1 MKKHARTGLSRRQFV
16 ASAGALA
23 GLAVWPQTASPCS
36 AGSGVALV
44 QGGRPSTSYKKM
56 KEIKIEKVSST
67 FEREPLIRPFGFK
80 GGYLTE
86 IWQAVAMME
95 SGSGM
100 REVGLGTQSV
110 LWSDA
115 SVFAAHSEAGGNALM
130 YALTERALQMVKG
143 QTFTSPVDLLDSLWR
158 DVLDYG
164 KKVTGNPD
172 LRETFALNALVP
184 FDNAAWLLYA
194 HENGLETFDDM
205 IPEAYRP
212 GLAYRHER
220 VASIPTIG
228 TTIPVVEMEEL
239 VDDGY
244 FFLKLKFGSPG
255 TQEEML
261 EKDMERLTLIHQTIG
276 DRETSATE
284 NGKIP
289 YYIDFNGRY
298 EAKDTVMR
306 LLDHAKEIG
315 AFSQIAVL
323 EEPFPE
329 EMTVDVSDVPVPVV
343 ADESAHTEADVIE
356 RIEMGYGGVALKAAA
371 KTLSMT
377 MKMAQVAH
385 ERGVPC
391 FVADLTVNPILVDW
405 NKNVAARLAPFPGFK
420 VGLLE
425 NNGRQNYLHWE
436 EMRKRHPYGHAEW
449 TEAKDGF
456 FETDETFYQTS
467 GGVLAT
473 PAYYLDLFEQS

>member
-1 MKKHARTGLSRRQFV
+1 
-16 ASAGALA
+16 
-23 GLAVWPQTASPCS
+23 
-36 AGSGVALV
+36 
-44 QGGRPSTSYKKM
+44 
-56 KEIKIEKVSST
+56 
-67 FEREPLIRPFGFK
+67 
-80 GGYLTE
+80 
-86 IWQAVAMME
+86 MME

-143 QTFTSPVDLLDSLWR
+143 QAFTSPVDLLDGVWR

-164 KKVTGNPD
+164 KKVTGNVD
-172 LRETFALNALVP
+172 LRETFALNALVG

-194 HENGLETFDDM
+194 HENGIETFDEM
-205 IPEAYRP
+205 IPEKYRP

-228 TTIPVVEMEEL
+228 TTIPVQEMEEL

-391 FVADLTVNPILVDW
+391 FVADLTVNPILVDMEQECGRPPRP
-405 NKNVAARLAPFPGFK
+405 VPRLQGGAPG
-420 VGLLE
+420 E
-425 NNGRQNYLHWE
+425 QR
-436 EMRKRHPYGHAEW
+436 
-449 TEAKDGF
+449 
-456 FETDETFYQTS
+456 TS
-467 GGVLAT
+467 ELPPLGGDAQAPPVR
-473 PAYYLDLFEQS
+473 PR

>member
-1 MKKHARTGLSRRQFV
+1 MKKHTPTGLSRRQFV
-16 ASAGALA
+16 TRAGALA
-23 GLAVWPQTASPCS
+23 GLAAWPQV
-36 AGSGVALV
+36 AGAVLPSDV
-44 QGGRPSTSYKKM
+44 RPATGNKTM
-56 KEIKIEKVSST
+56 KEITIAKVSST
-67 FEREPLIRPFGFK
+67 FEREPLVRPFGFK

-86 IWQAVAMME
+86 IWQAVSMME
-95 SGSGM
+95 SGSGL

-143 QTFTSPVDLLDSLWR
+143 ETFTSPVDLLDSVWR

-164 KKVTGNPD
+164 KQVTGSPN
-172 LRETFALNALVP
+172 LRETFALNALVG

-194 HENGLETFDDM
+194 HENGFETFDAM

-212 GLAYRHER
+212 GLAYRHEH

-228 TTIPVVEMEEL
+228 TTIPVEEMEEL

-255 TQEEML
+255 TQAEML
-261 EKDMERLTLIHQTIG
+261 QKDMERLTLIHQTIG
-276 DRETSATE
+276 DRKTPNTE

-306 LLDHAKEIG
+306 LLDHAKKIG
-315 AFSQIAVL
+315 AFDQIAVL

-329 EMTVDVSDVPVPVV
+329 EMTTDVSDVPVPVV
-343 ADESAHTEADVIE
+343 ADESAHTEADVTE
-356 RIEMGYGGVALKAAA
+356 RIEMGYGGIALKAAA

-425 NNGRQNYLHWE
+425 NNGRQNYLHWD
-436 EMRKRHPYGHAEW
+436 EMRERHPYGYAEW
-449 TEAKDGF
+449 TEAKDGL
-456 FETDETFYQTS
+456 FETDEPFYQTS

-473 PAYYLDLFEQS
+473 PAYYLDLFERS

>member
-1 MKKHARTGLSRRQFV
+1 MEKK
-16 ASAGALA
+16 
-23 GLAVWPQTASPCS
+23 
-36 AGSGVALV
+36 
-44 QGGRPSTSYKKM
+44 K
-56 KEIKIEKVSST
+56 IKIAKVAST
-67 FEREPLIRPFGFK
+67 FEREPLVRPFGFK
-80 GGYLTE
+80 GGYMTE
-86 IWQAVAMME
+86 IWQTVALME

-100 REVGLGTQSV
+100 RQVGVGTQNV

-115 SVFAAHSEAGGNALM
+115 AVFADHSETGGNALM
-130 YALTERALQMVKG
+130 YALTERALQMVEG
-143 QTFTSPVDLLDSLWR
+143 QSFTSPVELLEQVWR

-164 KKVTGNPD
+164 TSVTNNPK

-194 HENGLETFDDM
+194 HENGIGSFDEM

-212 GLAYRHER
+212 GLSYRHAH

-228 TTIPVVEMEEL
+228 TTIPVEEMEEL
-239 VDDGY
+239 VEDGY

-255 TQEEML
+255 TQQEML
-261 EKDMERLTLIHQTIG
+261 EKDKERLTLIHRAIG
-276 DRETSATE
+276 ETETTATE
-284 NGKIP
+284 SGKIP

-298 EAKDTVMR
+298 ESKDTVMR
-306 LLDHAKEIG
+306 LLDHARQIG
-315 AFSQIAVL
+315 AFDQIAVL

-329 EMTVDVSDVPVPVV
+329 EMTIDVSDVPVPVV
-343 ADESAHTEADVIE
+343 ADESAHTEADVVE
-356 RIEMGYGGVALKAAA
+356 RIEMGYGGIALKAAA

-425 NNGRQNYLHWE
+425 NNGRQNYLRWE
-436 EMRKRHPYGHAEW
+436 EMRKHHPYGFAEW
-449 TEAKDGF
+449 TEAKNGL
-456 FETDETFYQTS
+456 FETDATFFQLS
-467 GGVLAT
+467 GGILAT
-473 PAYYLDLFEQS
+473 PAYYLNLFEQS